1 MSCGYLN
8 GGSCGSRFAG
18 YPCAPAG
25 PPRFDANNNIIPNRT
40 VLCGTEVCTNIG
52 QFRDYVLIGNV
63 TSLLNPAVL
72 DLYGDQNVYGTL
84 TIAQNASPTGI
95 GGLVLETG
103 STFNANCNLNL
114 GTVFAPGDPVIIE
127 GASVV
132 MAKAAD
138 AGAPSRGGRLDV
150 VYYDAAGATTATGF
164 LYTSNLPSWY
174 VANGTGLYYEEKI
187 ASALQQASDIVTLPA
202 TPALLTTTVL
212 STQGS
217 NVVQQLQTSSGL
229 FARAGNSTGS
239 VWGLWVSYATY
250 VAPP

>member
-1 MSCGYLN
+1 MPCGYLG
-8 GGSCGSRFAG
+8 GGSCGSRAPG

-63 TSLLNPAVL
+63 TSLLNPAIL
-72 DLYGDQNVYGTL
+72 DVYGDENINGTL
-84 TIAQNASPTGI
+84 TVRNSSSTGI
-95 GGLVLETG
+95 SGVVIEGGG
-103 STFNANCNLNL
+103 TFRADCNLNL
-114 GTVFAPGDPVIIE
+114 GALQGERF
-127 GASVV
+127 GASLV

-138 AGAPSRGGRLDV
+138 ADFATRGGRLDV
-150 VYYDAAGATTATGF
+150 VYYDAAGATTGTGF
-164 LYTSNLPSWY
+164 LYTSNLPNYYSG
-174 VANGTGLYYEEKI
+174 NGTGLYYEEKI